1 MRYYVAELFW
11 VGKAVRPRIGGETDK
26 EGIDMRTFGAGTLTA
41 TFLALAA
48 LLPVQPAAA
57 QYGPPPPPDAAA
69 PVGGAIV
76 GGALGAIVG
85 GALGGRRGAVA
96 GAIVGGTSGAVV
108 AAEAQ
113 PRPGGYY
120 WWRGA
125 CYYRYPN
132 GAWSQPLYPSYC
144 GY

>member
-1 MRYYVAELFW
+1 MRYYVARLL
-11 VGKAVRPRIGGETDK
+11 GGQGSSLRISSGTRRGGM
-26 EGIDMRTFGAGTLTA
+26 GMRTFGALTA
-41 TFLALAA
+41 AFLVVAT
-48 LLPVQPAAA
+48 LLPAQPAAA
-57 QYGPPPPPDAAA
+57 QYAPPPPDPAA

-132 GAWSQPLYPSYC
+132 GAWSDPLYPSYC